1 MNELVD
7 RNKTYEEID
16 CTAKCVAILYSKE
29 SFVIA
34 KFERVK
40 GEAPRTFSVKGNYLV
55 ELGKE
60 FNIKGINAGDK
71 NYPDSFN
78 PIAFSQFKDLMTA
91 SSKEQEEFLG
101 MILSKAKIKALY
113 EVSDNPIKML
123 EEADIE
129 KLMEAEGI
137 GLATAEK
144 LIESYE
150 NQKDFSSAY
159 ISFAKYKLSMDQ
171 VKKICKSLGG
181 IEQAIMMVEADP
193 FVLTQIPGYGFKRA
207 DAVFLNNPENKPNDK
222 RRIKAYIK
230 YLFEELHSEGHTW
243 ITAKDFVGK
252 VKENIFNA
260 DVKWAV
266 EHVKTNVNYVVYRLD
281 KELRITSS
289 KALATELAVCDE
301 INRLLNSEN
310 KNLKRLIDSAK
321 VIKHVQK
328 AQGWKFSEE
337 QQKSIKMMI
346 AKNVFLLQGYGGTG
360 KAQDVDIII
369 PTPGGMRRFGDL
381 KPGDYI
387 FDRHGRPTMVT
398 QIFPQ
403 GLKKNYKIT
412 LSDGRTTTSNDEHL
426 WSTYTSKGNLKTR
439 TLREIIDS
447 GLYNYSNGER
457 NCKFKIPTNKAVEFR
472 ERDLSV
478 DPYVLGAFLGD
489 GSCTSK
495 ALTLS
500 SNDEDVVAEVSK
512 LIGCNDYRRNSTK
525 NYNWHFYFDKPKSV
539 LREDS
544 FGHMQINTI
553 YRYQT
558 EELFSKYP
566 EILRTSIHKSIPIEY
581 KMGSIDQRYA
591 LIQGLFDTDG
601 SISKAEGR
609 YNVRY
614 STNSRQLAY
623 DVQEVLL
630 SLGIQSN
637 VSETNRANK
646 KNIEYNLNILTSND
660 KKELLFRNT
669 HKKRTAIEA
678 LNFVKRKRYDRVSIV
693 DIEEM
698 EEEVEMMCIMVDNDE
713 HLYLTND
720 YIVTHNTSTLNGFIS
735 IVNEAG
741 MTYKQGALSGKA
753 ANNMFLITGKEAT
766 TLHSMLVVDPITGG
780 FVYNKDNKMLVDVV
794 VIDEMSMVDIFMF
807 LDVLKATPDG
817 AKLIM
822 LGDMGQL
829 ESIGVGI
836 MAGLI
841 KTGKM
846 PSQLLTQIHRQAQKS
861 AIITHSIAIRN
872 GVKPTELKFDIGSK
886 VYGENQDLE
895 YIFVDPK
902 DEDQISRHVML
913 NFRKLIEEHDI
924 NDVQILCSTKATG
937 KTSTWD
943 LNKFAQRVLIN
954 KGVLDGEYIT
964 IKRKGYKKPKSDSD
978 IKLNRD
984 GADEDSCY
992 FVHVGEKVI
1001 NMRNNKKM
1009 YDVHGN
1015 PCPIFNG
1022 NTGTVK
1028 QIIHTDK
1035 QDILVIDFEGIGI
1048 VNVLESHFEH
1058 IELGYAITVH
1068 KSQGSTIKY
1077 VIFALPFHYLLNTRE
1092 LLYTGMTRASEYLIL
1107 ITSPRSFKKAVK
1119 QTFVKEKRT
1128 NFSDLFT
1135 RLKDFDLSNSSNSKF
1150 KKLSD

>member
-7 RNKTYEEID
+7 RNKIYEEID

-266 EHVKTNVNYVVYRLD
+266 EHVKTSVNYVVYRLD
-281 KELRITSS
+281 KELRITTSF
-289 KALATELAVCDE
+289 ALATELAVCDE
-301 INRLLNSEN
+301 INRLLNSDN
-310 KNLKRLIDSAK
+310 KNLKRLVDSAK
-321 VIKHVQK
+321 IIKHVQK

-360 KAQDVDIII
+360 K
-369 PTPGGMRRFGDL
+369 
-381 KPGDYI
+381 
-387 FDRHGRPTMVT
+387 
-398 QIFPQ
+398 
-403 GLKKNYKIT
+403 
-412 LSDGRTTTSNDEHL
+412 
-426 WSTYTSKGNLKTR
+426 
-439 TLREIIDS
+439 
-447 GLYNYSNGER
+447 
-457 NCKFKIPTNKAVEFR
+457 
-472 ERDLSV
+472 
-478 DPYVLGAFLGD
+478 
-489 GSCTSK
+489 
-495 ALTLS
+495 S
-500 SNDEDVVAEVSK
+500 SS
-512 LIGCNDYRRNSTK
+512 
-525 NYNWHFYFDKPKSV
+525 
-539 LREDS
+539 
-544 FGHMQINTI
+544 
-553 YRYQT
+553 
-558 EELFSKYP
+558 
-566 EILRTSIHKSIPIEY
+566 
-581 KMGSIDQRYA
+581 
-591 LIQGLFDTDG
+591 
-601 SISKAEGR
+601 
-609 YNVRY
+609 
-614 STNSRQLAY
+614 
-623 DVQEVLL
+623 
-630 SLGIQSN
+630 
-637 VSETNRANK
+637 
-646 KNIEYNLNILTSND
+646 
-660 KKELLFRNT
+660 
-669 HKKRTAIEA
+669 
-678 LNFVKRKRYDRVSIV
+678 
-693 DIEEM
+693 
-698 EEEVEMMCIMVDNDE
+698 
-713 HLYLTND
+713 
-720 YIVTHNTSTLNGFIS
+720 LNGFLS
-735 IVNEAG
+735 IVNDAG

-766 TLHSMLVVDPITGG
+766 TLHSMLVVDPINGG
-780 FVYNKDNKMLVDVV
+780 FVYNKDNKMLVDVI

-886 VYGENQDLE
+886 IYGENQDLE

-913 NFRKLIEEHDI
+913 NFRKLIEKHDI